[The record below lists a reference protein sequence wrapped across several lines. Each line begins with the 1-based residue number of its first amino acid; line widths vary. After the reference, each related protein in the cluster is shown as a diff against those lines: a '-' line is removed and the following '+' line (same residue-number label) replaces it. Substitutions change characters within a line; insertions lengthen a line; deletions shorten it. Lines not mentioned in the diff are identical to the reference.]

1 MNKSKARK
9 GLGKTFTLEGK
20 EGAWIMRWNSKQ
32 VNDAGTWSEKPRE
45 VGGKVTYEPG
55 LGTAGWLGYQA
66 RSF

>member
-1 MNKSKARK
+1 
-9 GLGKTFTLEGK
+9 
-20 EGAWIMRWNSKQ
+20 MRWNSKQ